1 MFTKKGFIAIL
12 LIVVLGGAFWF
23 ATNKGKSDAVEFIT
37 APVTRGEIR
46 STVLASGKVRA
57 VSTVNVG
64 TQTSGTIK
72 EMFVD
77 YNSEVKKGDLIALID
92 PSTAEMDVAQA
103 QAALNAIQA
112 DTQQAQANLEYKKKN
127 LRRAQELHNLD
138 LIAAADLD
146 TEKNAVATAQAQVAA
161 YQAKQKQQRAAL
173 RRSKIQLGYTRI
185 YSPVNGVIV
194 SKNVDAGQTVAAS
207 FNTPTLVEI
216 AENLEKM
223 QVEIDVDEADIGKI
237 EKGISVEFTVD
248 SFPEKIYR
256 GEVQTVRLAPQ
267 ENNNVV
273 SYTVIVPFYN
283 EGQRLKPGMTA
294 NVSFL
299 VDKRENVLTLPN
311 AAFLFRPLDPSKKSR
326 GGTGM
331 PLGSAGN
338 QEDGVTPQKKEDRVY
353 TLVDGKPRKIEVKRG
368 VSDGARSEVLSGVK
382 EGQSVIVG
390 IEAPKDK

>member
-1 MFTKKGFIAIL
+1 MFGKKGFVVAL
-12 LIVVLGGAFWF
+12 LVLAVGGAFWF
-23 ATNKGKSDAVEFIT
+23 VSNREKGNAVEFIT
-37 APVTRGEIR
+37 APVSRGEIR
-46 STVLASGKVRA
+46 STVLATGKVRA

-72 EMFVD
+72 EMLVD

-103 QAALNAIQA
+103 KASLNAIRA

-146 TEKNAVATAQAQVAA
+146 TERNAVATAQAQVAA
-161 YQAKQKQQRAAL
+161 YQAKQQQQQAAL
-173 RRSKIQLGYTRI
+173 RRSEIQLGYTRI

-237 EKGISVEFTVD
+237 EKGITVEFTVD
-248 SFPEKIYR
+248 SFPEKIYQ
-256 GEVQTVRLAPQ
+256 GVVETVRLAPQ

-299 VDKRENVLTLPN
+299 VEKRSDVLTLPN
-311 AAFLFRPLDPSKKSR
+311 AAFRFRPLDPAKKSS
-326 GGTGM
+326 GGGGM
-331 PLGSAGN
+331 PMGSSGN
-338 QEDGVTPQKKEDRVY
+338 QDKDIAGKKKGDSVY
-353 TLVDGKPRKIEVKRG
+353 LLVDGNPKRADVKRG
-368 VSDGARSEVLSGVK
+368 VSDGSRSEVVSGLE